1 MSNVYYIPIFSYL
14 KLMLTFS
21 FMLSY
26 SGYIAADEPQIE
38 KRCFISNL
46 ESTSNTLVL
55 NGAKIKSHYAFE
67 EKI

>member
-1 MSNVYYIPIFSYL
+1 
-14 KLMLTFS
+14 
-21 FMLSY
+21 MLSY